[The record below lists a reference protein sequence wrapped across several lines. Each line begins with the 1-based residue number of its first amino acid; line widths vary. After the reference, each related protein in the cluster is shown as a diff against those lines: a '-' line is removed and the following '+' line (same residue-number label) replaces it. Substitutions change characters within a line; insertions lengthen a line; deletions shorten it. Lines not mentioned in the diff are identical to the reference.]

1 MKRLATNRKLNK
13 KDWFDKNQRSFS
25 LRQQYI
31 VDWKTAES
39 LAQAKKQRKDKERN
53 EKKQEK
59 ILASERKVAEIE
71 QKI

>member
-1 MKRLATNRKLNK
+1 MERLATNRKLNK

-59 ILASERKVAEIE
+59 
-71 QKI
+71 KISL